1 MMNAAKAGLAKLK
14 EIDNKEKTMQFVPK
28 GIIPAMVTP
37 IDAAG
42 RINENALRKL
52 TNHLIDGGVHGLFPV
67 GSQGEFFSLTFE
79 QKKEALR
86 IVADETRS
94 RVPVYAGTGAVT
106 TRDAIETTRM
116 AQDLGV
122 SAVSV
127 ITPYF
132 LIPSQKELIAH
143 YTAIAKACPDL
154 PILLYSNPDRTQVP
168 FPTSTV
174 LELAAVDNIVGIKDS
189 SGDMSMT
196 GEYIRLTRGMNFHV
210 LMGRDTLIYA
220 GLCYGAA
227 GSICAT
233 GNVDP
238 RVPVEIYEAFMA
250 GDHKRALEAQYR
262 LAPLRIAFGLGTFPV
277 VIKEAL
283 TMIGIDAGPAVPPVG
298 PMTPENREKLR
309 KILAEM
315 GLIPS

>member
-1 MMNAAKAGLAKLK
+1 MKP
-14 EIDNKEKTMQFVPK
+14 FVPK

-37 IDAAG
+37 LDDQG
-42 RINENALRKL
+42 HINEGALRKL

-67 GSQGEFFSLTFE
+67 GSQGEFFSLIFE
-79 QKKEALR
+79 QKKEAIR
-86 IVADETRS
+86 IVVDETRD

-106 TRDAIETTRM
+106 TREAIETTKM

-122 SAVSV
+122 SAVSA

-132 LIPSQKELIAH
+132 LVPSQRELITH
-143 YTAIAKACPDL
+143 YTAIAKACPNL

-174 LELAAVDNIVGIKDS
+174 LELAAVENIVGIKDS
-189 SGDMSMT
+189 SGDMSLT
-196 GEYIRLTRGMNFHV
+196 AEYIRLTRGMDFHV

-220 GLCYGAA
+220 ALCYGAK

-238 RVPVEIYEAFMA
+238 RVPVEIYEAFLA
-250 GDHKRALEAQYR
+250 GDHRRALEAQYR

-283 TMIGIDAGPAVPPVG
+283 NMIGIEAGPAVPPVG
-298 PMTPENREKLR
+298 PMTRENREKLR
-309 KILAEM
+309 KILMEM
-315 GLIPS
+315 GLIRS

>member
-1 MMNAAKAGLAKLK
+1 MKP
-14 EIDNKEKTMQFVPK
+14 FVPK

-37 IDAAG
+37 LDDQG
-42 RINENALRKL
+42 HINEGALRKL

-79 QKKEALR
+79 QKKEAIR
-86 IVADETRS
+86 IVVDETRD

-106 TRDAIETTRM
+106 TREAIETTKM

-122 SAVSV
+122 SAVSA

-132 LIPSQKELIAH
+132 LVPSQRELIAH
-143 YTAIAKACPDL
+143 YTAVAKACPKL

-174 LELAAVDNIVGIKDS
+174 LELAAVENIVGIKDS
-189 SGDMSMT
+189 SGDMSLT
-196 GEYIRLTRGMNFHV
+196 AEYIRLTRGMDFHV

-220 GLCYGAA
+220 ALCYGAK

-238 RVPVEIYEAFMA
+238 RVPVEIYEAFLA
-250 GDHKRALEAQYR
+250 GDHQRALEAQYR

-283 TMIGIDAGPAVPPVG
+283 NMIGIEAGPAVPPVG
-298 PMTPENREKLR
+298 PMTRENREKLR
-309 KILAEM
+309 KILMEM
-315 GLIPS
+315 GLIRS

>member
-1 MMNAAKAGLAKLK
+1 MKP
-14 EIDNKEKTMQFVPK
+14 FVPK

-37 IDAAG
+37 LDDQG
-42 RINENALRKL
+42 HINEGALRKL

-79 QKKEALR
+79 QKKEAIR
-86 IVADETRS
+86 IVVDETRD

-106 TRDAIETTRM
+106 TREAIETTKM

-122 SAVSV
+122 SAVSA

-132 LIPSQKELIAH
+132 LVPSQRELITH
-143 YTAIAKACPDL
+143 YTAIAKACPNL

-174 LELAAVDNIVGIKDS
+174 LELAAVENIVGIKDS
-189 SGDMSMT
+189 SGDMSLT
-196 GEYIRLTRGMNFHV
+196 AEYIRLTRGMDFHV

-220 GLCYGAA
+220 ALCYGAK

-238 RVPVEIYEAFMA
+238 RVPVEIYEAFLA
-250 GDHKRALEAQYR
+250 GDHRRALEAQYR

-283 TMIGIDAGPAVPPVG
+283 NMIGIEAGPAVPPVG
-298 PMTPENREKLR
+298 PMTRENREKLR
-309 KILAEM
+309 KILVEM
-315 GLIPS
+315 GLIRS

>member
-1 MMNAAKAGLAKLK
+1 M
-14 EIDNKEKTMQFVPK
+14 IDFVPR

-37 IDAAG
+37 IDEKG

-52 TNHLIDGGVHGLFPV
+52 TNHLIDGGSHGLFPV

-79 QKKEALR
+79 QKKEAVR
-86 IVADETRS
+86 IVVDETRG
-94 RVPVYAGTGAVT
+94 RVPVYGGTGAVT
-106 TRDAIETTRM
+106 TREAIETTKM

-122 SAVSV
+122 NAVSV

-132 LIPSQKELIAH
+132 LVPSQKELIAH
-143 YTAIAKACPDL
+143 YTAIARACPDL

-168 FPTSTV
+168 FPVSTL
-174 LELAAVDNIVGIKDS
+174 LELAAVDNIIGIKDS

-220 GLCYGAA
+220 ALCYGAA

-233 GNVDP
+233 ANVDP
-238 RVPVEIYEAFMA
+238 RVPVEIYEAFIA
-250 GDHKRALEAQYR
+250 GDHKRALDAQFR
-262 LAPLRIAFGLGTFPV
+262 LAPLRVAFGLGTFPV
-277 VIKEAL
+277 VVKEAL
-283 TMIGIDAGPAVPPVG
+283 NMIGIDAGPAIPPIG

-309 KILAEM
+309 KVISDM
-315 GLIPS
+315 GMLRK

>member
-1 MMNAAKAGLAKLK
+1 
-14 EIDNKEKTMQFVPK
+14 MQFVPK

-42 RINENALRKL
+42 RINESALRKL
-52 TNHLIDGGVHGLFPV
+52 TEHLIDGGVHGLFPV
-67 GSQGEFFSLTFE
+67 GSQGEFFSLTLE
-79 QKKEALR
+79 QKKEAVR
-86 IVADETRS
+86 IVVDETRN

-106 TRDAIETTRM
+106 TREAIETTRM

-132 LIPSQKELIAH
+132 LVPSQKELIIH
-143 YTAIAKACPDL
+143 YQAIAKACPNL

-220 GLCYGAA
+220 ALCYGAT

-283 TMIGIDAGPAVPPVG
+283 NMIGIDAGPAVLPVG

-309 KILAEM
+309 QVLMDM
-315 GLIPS
+315 GLIHS

>member
-1 MMNAAKAGLAKLK
+1 M
-14 EIDNKEKTMQFVPK
+14 TMVQFVPK

-37 IDAAG
+37 IDAKG
-42 RINENALRKL
+42 RINESALRKL

-79 QKKEALR
+79 QKKEAIR
-86 IVADETRS
+86 VVVDETRG
-94 RVPVYAGTGAVT
+94 RIPVYAGTGAVT
-106 TRDAIETTRM
+106 THEAIETTKM

-122 SAVSV
+122 NAVSV

-143 YTAIAKACPDL
+143 YMAIAKACPDL

-168 FPTSTV
+168 FPVSTV
-174 LELAAVDNIVGIKDS
+174 LELAAVDNIIGIKDS

-220 GLCYGAA
+220 ALCYGAK

-238 RVPVEIYEAFMA
+238 RVPVEIYEAFVA

-262 LAPLRIAFGLGTFPV
+262 LAPLRIAFGLGTFPG

-283 TMIGIDAGPAVPPVG
+283 NMMGIEAGPAVPPVG
-298 PMTPENREKLR
+298 PLSPENREKLR
-309 KILAEM
+309 KVLVDM
-315 GLIPS
+315 GMVKP

>member
-1 MMNAAKAGLAKLK
+1 MKP
-14 EIDNKEKTMQFVPK
+14 FVPK

-37 IDAAG
+37 LDDQG
-42 RINENALRKL
+42 HINEGALRKL

-79 QKKEALR
+79 QKKEAIR
-86 IVADETRS
+86 IVVDETRD

-106 TRDAIETTRM
+106 TREAIETTKM

-122 SAVSV
+122 SAVSA

-132 LIPSQKELIAH
+132 LVPSQRELITH
-143 YTAIAKACPDL
+143 YTAIAKACPNL

-174 LELAAVDNIVGIKDS
+174 LELAAVENIVGIKDS
-189 SGDMSMT
+189 SGDMSLT
-196 GEYIRLTRGMNFHV
+196 AEYIRLTRGMDFHV

-220 GLCYGAA
+220 ALCYGAK

-238 RVPVEIYEAFMA
+238 RVPVEIYEAFLA
-250 GDHKRALEAQYR
+250 GDHQRALEAQYR

-283 TMIGIDAGPAVPPVG
+283 NMIGIEAGPAVPPVG
-298 PMTPENREKLR
+298 PMTRENREKLR
-309 KILAEM
+309 KILVEM
-315 GLIPS
+315 GLIRS

>member
-1 MMNAAKAGLAKLK
+1 MS
-14 EIDNKEKTMQFVPK
+14 DFVPR

-37 IDAAG
+37 IDETG
-42 RINENALRKL
+42 RIKEDSARKL
-52 TNHLIDGGVHGLFPV
+52 VNHLIDGGVHGLFPV
-67 GSQGEFFSLTFE
+67 GSQGEAFSLTFE
-79 QKKEALR
+79 QKKEIIR
-86 IVADETRS
+86 IVSDETRG

-106 TRDAIETTRM
+106 TRETIETTKM

-132 LIPSQKELIAH
+132 IIPNQKELIEH
-143 YTAIAKACPDL
+143 YTAIAKACPEL

-168 FPTSTV
+168 FPISTV
-174 LELAAVDNIVGIKDS
+174 LELAAVENIIGIKDS
-189 SGDMSMT
+189 SGDMSLT

-220 GLCYGAA
+220 ALCYGAA

-238 RVPVEIYEAFMA
+238 RVPVEIYEAFIA
-250 GDHKRALEAQYR
+250 GDHKRALDAQFR
-262 LAPLRIAFGLGTFPV
+262 LAPLRVAFGLGTFPV
-277 VIKEAL
+277 VVKEAL
-283 TMIGIDAGPAVPPVG
+283 TMIGIDAGPAIRPIG

-309 KILAEM
+309 KVISDM
-315 GLIPS
+315 GMLKK

>member
-1 MMNAAKAGLAKLK
+1 M
-14 EIDNKEKTMQFVPK
+14 IDFVPR

-37 IDAAG
+37 IDETG
-42 RINENALRKL
+42 RIKEASVRKL
-52 TNHLIDGGVHGLFPV
+52 VNHLIDGGVHGLFPV
-67 GSQGEFFSLTFE
+67 GSQGEAFSLTFE
-79 QKKEALR
+79 QKKEVIR
-86 IVADETRS
+86 IVSAETRG
-94 RVPVYAGTGAVT
+94 RVPIYAGTGAVT
-106 TRDAIETTRM
+106 TRETIETTKM

-132 LIPSQKELIAH
+132 IIPNQKELIAH

-154 PILLYSNPDRTQVP
+154 PILLYSNPDRTQVS

-174 LELAAVDNIVGIKDS
+174 LELAAVDNIIGIKDS
-189 SGDMSMT
+189 SGDMSLT

-220 GLCYGAA
+220 ALCYGAA

-238 RVPVEIYEAFMA
+238 RVPVEIYEAFIA

-262 LAPLRIAFGLGTFPV
+262 LAPLRVAFGLGTFPV
-277 VIKEAL
+277 VVKEAL
-283 TMIGIDAGPAVPPVG
+283 TMIGIDAGPAILPIG

-309 KILAEM
+309 KVISDM
-315 GLIPS
+315 GMLKK

>member
-1 MMNAAKAGLAKLK
+1 MIN
-14 EIDNKEKTMQFVPK
+14 FVPK

-37 IDAAG
+37 IDETG
-42 RINENALRKL
+42 RINESALRKL
-52 TNHLIDGGVHGLFPV
+52 TNHLIDGGSHGLFPV

-79 QKKEALR
+79 QKKEAIR
-86 IVADETRS
+86 IVIAETRG

-106 TRDAIETTRM
+106 TREAIETTKM
-116 AQDLGV
+116 AQDWGV

-132 LIPSQKELIAH
+132 LVPSQKELIEH
-143 YTAIAKACPDL
+143 YKAIAKACPDL

-168 FPTSTV
+168 FPISTV
-174 LELAAVDNIVGIKDS
+174 LELAAVDNIIGIKDS

-220 GLCYGAA
+220 ALCYGAA

-233 GNVDP
+233 ANVDP
-238 RVPVEIYEAFMA
+238 RVPVEIYEAFIA
-250 GDHKRALEAQYR
+250 GDHKRALDAQFR
-262 LAPLRIAFGLGTFPV
+262 LAPLRVAFGLGTFPV
-277 VIKEAL
+277 VVKEAL
-283 TMIGIDAGPAVPPVG
+283 NMIGIDAGPAILPVG

-309 KILAEM
+309 KVISDM
-315 GLIPS
+315 GMLKK

>member
-1 MMNAAKAGLAKLK
+1 MAFA
-14 EIDNKEKTMQFVPK
+14 PK

-42 RINENALRKL
+42 RINESAVRKL

-67 GSQGEFFSLTFE
+67 GSQGEFFALTFE
-79 QKKEALR
+79 QKKETIR
-86 IVADETRS
+86 IVVDETRG

-106 TRDAIETTRM
+106 TREAIETTKM
-116 AQDLGV
+116 AQDWGV

-132 LIPSQKELIAH
+132 LVPSQKELIAH

-154 PILLYSNPDRTQVP
+154 PILLYSNPERTQVP
-168 FPTSTV
+168 FPTATV

-189 SGDMSMT
+189 SGDMSLT

-220 GLCYGAA
+220 ALCYGAA

-238 RVPVEIYEAFMA
+238 RVPVEIYEAFLV
-250 GDHKRALEAQYR
+250 GDHKRALDAQFR
-262 LAPLRIAFGLGTFPV
+262 LAPLRIAFGLGTFPG

-283 TMIGIDAGPAVPPVG
+283 TMMGIDAGPAILPVG
-298 PMTPENREKLR
+298 PLTPENREKLR
-309 KILAEM
+309 KVLAEM
-315 GLIPS
+315 GMLK

>member
-1 MMNAAKAGLAKLK
+1 MKP
-14 EIDNKEKTMQFVPK
+14 FVPR

-37 IDAAG
+37 IDEKG
-42 RINENALRKL
+42 RINEGALRKL
-52 TNHLIDGGVHGLFPV
+52 TNHLIDGGSHGLFPV

-79 QKKEALR
+79 QKKEVVR
-86 IVADETRS
+86 IVVDETRG
-94 RVPVYAGTGAVT
+94 RIPVYAGTGAVT
-106 TRDAIETTRM
+106 TREAIETTKM
-116 AQDLGV
+116 AQGWGV

-132 LIPSQKELIAH
+132 LVPSQRELIEH
-143 YTAIAKACPDL
+143 YTAIAKSCPDL

-168 FPTSTV
+168 FPVSTV

-189 SGDMSMT
+189 SGDMSTT

-220 GLCYGAA
+220 ALCYGAT

-233 GNVDP
+233 ANVDP
-238 RVPVEIYEAFMA
+238 RVPVEIYEAFIA
-250 GDHKRALEAQYR
+250 GDHKRALDAQFR
-262 LAPLRIAFGLGTFPV
+262 LAPLRVAFGLGTFPV
-277 VIKEAL
+277 VVKEAL
-283 TMIGIDAGPAVPPVG
+283 TMIGIDAGPAIPPVG

-309 KILAEM
+309 KVLADM
-315 GLIPS
+315 GMLK

>member
-1 MMNAAKAGLAKLK
+1 MKP
-14 EIDNKEKTMQFVPK
+14 FVPK

-37 IDAAG
+37 LDDQG
-42 RINENALRKL
+42 RINEGALRKL

-79 QKKEALR
+79 QKKEAIR
-86 IVADETRS
+86 IVVDETRD

-106 TRDAIETTRM
+106 TREAIETTKM

-122 SAVSV
+122 SAVSA

-132 LIPSQKELIAH
+132 LVPSQRELIAH
-143 YTAIAKACPDL
+143 YTAIAKACPNL

-174 LELAAVDNIVGIKDS
+174 LELAAVENIVGIKDS
-189 SGDMSMT
+189 SGDMSLT
-196 GEYIRLTRGMNFHV
+196 AEYIRLTRGMDFHV

-220 GLCYGAA
+220 ALCYGAK

-238 RVPVEIYEAFMA
+238 RVPVEIYEAFLA
-250 GDHKRALEAQYR
+250 GDHQRALEAQYR

-283 TMIGIDAGPAVPPVG
+283 NMIGIEAGPAVPPVG
-298 PMTPENREKLR
+298 PMTRENREKLR
-309 KILAEM
+309 KILVEM
-315 GLIPS
+315 GLIRS

>member
-1 MMNAAKAGLAKLK
+1 M
-14 EIDNKEKTMQFVPK
+14 IDFIPK

-37 IDAAG
+37 IDERG
-42 RINENALRKL
+42 QINESSLRKL
-52 TNHLIDGGVHGLFPV
+52 TNHLIGGGVHGLFPV

-79 QKKEALR
+79 QKKEAVR
-86 IVADETRS
+86 IVVDETKR

-106 TRDAIETTRM
+106 TREAIETTKM
-116 AQDLGV
+116 AQDMGV
-122 SAVSV
+122 DAVSV

-132 LIPSQKELIAH
+132 LVPSQKELIAH
-143 YTAIAKACPDL
+143 YTAIAKACPSL

-168 FPTSTV
+168 FPVSTV
-174 LELAAVDNIVGIKDS
+174 LELAAVDNIIGIKDS
-189 SGDMSMT
+189 GGDMSIT
-196 GEYIRLTRGMNFHV
+196 GEFIRLTREMNFHV

-220 GLCYGAA
+220 ALCYGAK

-238 RVPVEIYEAFMA
+238 RVPVKIYEAFMA
-250 GDHKRALEAQYR
+250 GDHKRALEAQYS

-277 VIKEAL
+277 VVKEAL
-283 TMIGIDAGPAVPPVG
+283 TMIGIDAGPAIPPVG

-309 KILAEM
+309 KILADM
-315 GLIPS
+315 GLLKK

>member
-1 MMNAAKAGLAKLK
+1 MKP
-14 EIDNKEKTMQFVPK
+14 FVPK

-37 IDAAG
+37 LDDQG
-42 RINENALRKL
+42 HINEGALRKL

-79 QKKEALR
+79 QKKEAIR
-86 IVADETRS
+86 IVVDETRDQ
-94 RVPVYAGTGAVT
+94 VPVYAGTGAVT
-106 TRDAIETTRM
+106 TREAIETTKM

-122 SAVSV
+122 SAVSA

-132 LIPSQKELIAH
+132 LVPSQRELIAH
-143 YTAIAKACPDL
+143 YTAIAKACPNL

-174 LELAAVDNIVGIKDS
+174 LELAAVENIVGIKDS
-189 SGDMSMT
+189 SGDMSLT
-196 GEYIRLTRGMNFHV
+196 AEYIRLTRGMDFHV

-220 GLCYGAA
+220 ALCYGAK

-238 RVPVEIYEAFMA
+238 RVPVEIYEAFLA
-250 GDHKRALEAQYR
+250 GDHQRALEAQYR

-283 TMIGIDAGPAVPPVG
+283 NMIGIEAGPAVPPVG
-298 PMTPENREKLR
+298 PMTRENREKLR
-309 KILAEM
+309 KILMEM
-315 GLIPS
+315 GLIRS

>member
-1 MMNAAKAGLAKLK
+1 MKP
-14 EIDNKEKTMQFVPK
+14 FVPK

-37 IDAAG
+37 LDDQG
-42 RINENALRKL
+42 RINEGALRKL

-67 GSQGEFFSLTFE
+67 GSQGEFFSLIFE
-79 QKKEALR
+79 QKKEAIR
-86 IVADETRS
+86 IVVDETRD

-106 TRDAIETTRM
+106 TREAIETTKM

-122 SAVSV
+122 SAVSA
-127 ITPYF
+127 ITPFF
-132 LIPSQKELIAH
+132 LVPSQRELIAH
-143 YTAIAKACPDL
+143 YTAIAKACPNL

-168 FPTSTV
+168 FPISTV
-174 LELAAVDNIVGIKDS
+174 LELAAVENIVGIKDS
-189 SGDMSMT
+189 SGDMSLT
-196 GEYIRLTRGMNFHV
+196 AEYIRLTRGMDFHV

-220 GLCYGAA
+220 ALCYGAK

-238 RVPVEIYEAFMA
+238 RVPVEIYEAFLA
-250 GDHKRALEAQYR
+250 GDHRRALEAQYR

-283 TMIGIDAGPAVPPVG
+283 NMIGIEAGPAVPPVG
-298 PMTPENREKLR
+298 PMTRENREKLR
-309 KILAEM
+309 KILMEM
-315 GLIPS
+315 GLIRS

>member
-1 MMNAAKAGLAKLK
+1 M
-14 EIDNKEKTMQFVPK
+14 IQFKPK

-37 IDAAG
+37 IDDMG
-42 RINENALRKL
+42 RINESALRKL

-79 QKKEALR
+79 QKKETIR
-86 IVADETRS
+86 IVVDETRG

-106 TRDAIETTRM
+106 TREAIETTKM
-116 AQDLGV
+116 AQGWGV

-132 LIPSQKELIAH
+132 LVPSQKELIVH

-168 FPTSTV
+168 FPISTV
-174 LELAAVDNIVGIKDS
+174 LELAAVDNIIGIKDS
-189 SGDMSMT
+189 SGDMSIT
-196 GEYIRLTRGMNFHV
+196 GEFIRLTRGMNFHV

-220 GLCYGAA
+220 ALCYGAA

-238 RVPVEIYEAFMA
+238 RVPVEIYEAFIV

-277 VIKEAL
+277 VVKEAL
-283 TMIGIDAGPAVPPVG
+283 TMIGIDAGPAVLPVG

-309 KILAEM
+309 KVLADM
-315 GLIPS
+315 GLLQK

>member
-1 MMNAAKAGLAKLK
+1 MTKF
-14 EIDNKEKTMQFVPK
+14 IPK

-37 IDAAG
+37 LTDSG
-42 RINENALRKL
+42 RVNEGALRKL
-52 TNHLIDGGVHGLFPV
+52 VNHLIDGGSHGLFPV
-67 GSQGEFFSLTFE
+67 GSQGEFFALRLE
-79 QKKEALR
+79 QKHEVVR
-86 IVADETRS
+86 IVVDETRG

-106 TRDAIETTRM
+106 TREAIETTKM
-116 AQDLGV
+116 AQGLGV
-122 SAVSV
+122 SAVSL

-132 LIPSQKELIAH
+132 VTPSQKELIAH
-143 YTAIAKACPDL
+143 YTAIAKACPTL

-168 FPTSTV
+168 LPVSTV

-189 SGDMSMT
+189 SGDLSMT

-220 GLCYGAA
+220 ALCYGAA

-238 RVPVEIYEAFMA
+238 RVPVAIYEAFMA
-250 GDHKRALEAQYR
+250 GDHKRALEAQYS

-283 TMIGIDAGPAVPPVG
+283 TMIGIDAGPAILPVG

-309 KILAEM
+309 KVIGEM
-315 GLIPS
+315 GMLKK

>member
-1 MMNAAKAGLAKLK
+1 MKP
-14 EIDNKEKTMQFVPK
+14 FVPK

-37 IDAAG
+37 LDDQG
-42 RINENALRKL
+42 HINEGALRKL

-79 QKKEALR
+79 QKKEAIR
-86 IVADETRS
+86 IVVDETRD

-106 TRDAIETTRM
+106 TREAIETTKM

-122 SAVSV
+122 SAVSA

-132 LIPSQKELIAH
+132 LVPSQRELIAH
-143 YTAIAKACPDL
+143 YTAIAKACPNL

-174 LELAAVDNIVGIKDS
+174 LELAAVENIVGIKDS
-189 SGDMSMT
+189 SGDMSLT
-196 GEYIRLTRGMNFHV
+196 AEYIRLTRGMDFHV

-220 GLCYGAA
+220 ALCYGAK

-238 RVPVEIYEAFMA
+238 RVPVEIYEAFLA
-250 GDHKRALEAQYR
+250 GDHQRALEAQYR

-283 TMIGIDAGPAVPPVG
+283 NMIGIEAGPAVPPVG
-298 PMTPENREKLR
+298 PMTRENREKLR
-309 KILAEM
+309 KILVEM
-315 GLIPS
+315 GLIRS

>member
-1 MMNAAKAGLAKLK
+1 M
-14 EIDNKEKTMQFVPK
+14 IQFVPK

-37 IDAAG
+37 IDDMG
-42 RINENALRKL
+42 RINESALRKL
-52 TNHLIDGGVHGLFPV
+52 TNYLIDGGVHGLFPV

-79 QKKEALR
+79 QKKEAIR
-86 IVADETRS
+86 IVVDETKGRI
-94 RVPVYAGTGAVT
+94 PVYAGTGAVT
-106 TRDAIETTRM
+106 TREAIETTKM
-116 AQDLGV
+116 AQGWGV

-132 LIPSQKELIAH
+132 LVPSQKELIVH

-168 FPTSTV
+168 FPISTV
-174 LELAAVDNIVGIKDS
+174 LELAAVDNIIGIKDS
-189 SGDMSMT
+189 SGDMSIT
-196 GEYIRLTRGMNFHV
+196 GEFIRLTRGMNFHV

-220 GLCYGAA
+220 ALCYGAA

-238 RVPVEIYEAFMA
+238 RVPVEIYEAFIV
-250 GDHKRALEAQYR
+250 GDHKRALEAQYN

-277 VIKEAL
+277 VVKEAL
-283 TMIGIDAGPAVPPVG
+283 TMIGIDAGPAILPVG

-309 KILAEM
+309 KIIADM
-315 GLIPS
+315 GLLKK